1 MENRFDYT
9 LNVHLSDDS
18 NATINVLDIVE
29 SFVYKKKFI
38 IYTFEGE
45 NKTIFASIIKDYG
58 DFVNLEKIE
67 SEDEINFIN
76 NEINRVCEGEI
87 EYGL

>member
-58 DFVNLEKIE
+58 DFVNLEKIK

>member
-87 EYGL
+87 EYGV